1 MAPIAVPMLNGA
13 SESVNF
19 SGFVAPVRIIVLFLM
34 LLSFLA
40 VWIIVSVPCVIII
53 LLLLVFWQVWCIL
66 FLSCCVMSKLSFL
79 RRGIIS

>member
-1 MAPIAVPMLNGA
+1 MAPMAVPTLNWA

-19 SGFVAPVRIIVLFLM
+19 SGFIAPVRIIVLFLM

-40 VWIIVSVPCVIII
+40 VSMIVSVPCVIII
-53 LLLLVFWQVWCIL
+53 LLFVVFWQVWLIL
-66 FLSCCVMSKLSFL
+66 FLSSCVMSRLSFL